1 MKEFKTT
8 NKFKKFWSEHK
19 KLIVLSAVIVLPALA
34 GIGTMGC
41 ISYAKAELN
50 KAKVTDSRAAH
61 EDRTINNF
69 TQAALI
75 DSLAQN
81 VKVELNSNNKLSKDD
96 LDTYT
101 YYFIRYLSSGA
112 QYITADNASIDTAE
126 NLLGLLKRLYEKN
139 GLTAPYERSED
150 GQTITLK
157 ETIVK
162 PSNFDEVWDSV
173 KEDIVKPKLKS
184 DSSASDSID
193 IETTVKDGEVKV
205 DAADK

>member
-1 MKEFKTT
+1 MKELKTT

-34 GIGTMGC
+34 GIGTM
-41 ISYAKAELN
+41 SYASHAKAELN
-50 KAKVTDSRAAH
+50 KAKVADSRTAH

-126 NLLGLLKRLYEKN
+126 NLLGLLKHLYEKN

-157 ETIVK
+157 ETITR
-162 PSNFDEVWDSV
+162 PSNFDEVWNSV

-184 DSSASDSID
+184 DSSASNSID

-205 DAADK
+205 DATDK

>member
-1 MKEFKTT
+1 MKELKTT

-19 KLIVLSAVIVLPALA
+19 KLIVLSAVIVLPSLA
-34 GIGTMGC
+34 GIGTM
-41 ISYAKAELN
+41 SYASHAKAELN
-50 KAKVTDSRAAH
+50 KAKVADSRTAH

-112 QYITADNASIDTAE
+112 QYITVDNASIDTAE
-126 NLLGLLKRLYEKN
+126 NLLGLLKHLYEKN

-157 ETIVK
+157 ETITR
-162 PSNFDEVWDSV
+162 PSNFDEVWNSV

-184 DSSASDSID
+184 DSSASNSID

-205 DAADK
+205 DATGK